1 MFNSLGPH
9 GLQHTRLP
17 CPLATPGPCSNS
29 HPSSQWCHPTI
40 SSTVISISSC
50 LQSFPASGSFPMSH
64 FFAWGSQSF
73 GASASVLLMSIQDW
87 FPLGL
92 TGLISC
98 RRKDSQES
106 RVQKH
111 QFFGVHLSLWS
122 NSSMTAGIII
132 ALTRQIFVGKVTSLL
147 FLLLFSVLF
156 IYLFFTLQY
165 CVGFTIHWLFNMQ
178 SRLVIAFL
186 PESEHLLISWLDHN
200 KLQKILKE
208 NGMPDHLTC
217 LLRNQYAGQ
226 EANAG

>member
-1 MFNSLGPH
+1 MLKILQARLQQYVNQELPDVQTGYRKGRGTRHQIAKICWIIEKAREFQKNVCFFFCDYAKAFDCLSSAQFNRSVVFNSLGPH
-9 GLQHTRLP
+9 GLQHTRLL

-40 SSTVISISSC
+40 SSTVISVSSC
-50 LQSFPASGSFPMSH
+50 LQSFPASGSFPVSQ

-132 ALTRQIFVGKVTSLL
+132 ALTR
-147 FLLLFSVLF
+147 
-156 IYLFFTLQY
+156 
-165 CVGFTIHWLFNMQ
+165 
-178 SRLVIAFL
+178 
-186 PESEHLLISWLDHN
+186 
-200 KLQKILKE
+200 
-208 NGMPDHLTC
+208 
-217 LLRNQYAGQ
+217 
-226 EANAG
+226 